1 MKLTVKEKEGVSIFK
16 IKGKMLIGEDTISFR
31 KKLLEVLETNDKIL
45 IDLSD
50 CKYMDS
56 AGIGEMVRSL
66 MTVQDRKGQLKIMNL
81 SKKVKNLFYNL
92 RLISTFNIYSDE
104 TEAVMSFYHEQ
115 IKKGRQASAKKTT
128 KKSTAKTKAKTTK
141 KKSTKKK

>member
-16 IKGKMLIGEDTISFR
+16 IKGKMMIGEDTILFR
-31 KKLLEVLETNDKIL
+31 KTLLEVLKDNNNIL

-66 MTVQDRKGQLKIMNL
+66 MTVQDRKGKLKIMNL
-81 SKKVKNLFYNL
+81 SKKVKDLFYNL
-92 RLISTFNIYSDE
+92 RLISTFKIYSDE
-104 TEAVMSFYHEQ
+104 TSAVLSFYKTAIAKGQAAE
-115 IKKGRQASAKKTT
+115 KKAAAKKKSAKKT
-128 KKSTAKTKAKTTK
+128 K
-141 KKSTKKK
+141 KK

>member
-16 IKGKMLIGEDTISFR
+16 VEGKMLIGEDTLLFR
-31 KKLLEVLETNDKIL
+31 KKLIEVLENNNKIL
-45 IDLSD
+45 IDLSK

-81 SKKVKNLFYNL
+81 SKKVKDLFYNL
-92 RLISTFNIYSDE
+92 RLISTFKIYNDE
-104 TEAVMSFYHEQ
+104 TEAVMSFY
-115 IKKGRQASAKKTT
+115 KKAINKANKDSAALKKPG
-128 KKSTAKTKAKTTK
+128 SSK
-141 KKSTKKK
+141 KK